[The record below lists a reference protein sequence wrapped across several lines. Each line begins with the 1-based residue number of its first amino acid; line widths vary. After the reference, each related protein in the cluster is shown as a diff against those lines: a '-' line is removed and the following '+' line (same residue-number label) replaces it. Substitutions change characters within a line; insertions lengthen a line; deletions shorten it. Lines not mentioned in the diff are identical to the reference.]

1 MSHICGLQHEGAH
14 SPGIE
19 MNFLRNFP
27 VVCDHFVVVSI
38 INGIIRDP
46 KFGHLNFRV
55 TQFSMRNSC
64 ITQSV
69 AEVEIVCKDFIVIRK
84 SDEI

>member
-1 MSHICGLQHEGAH
+1 MVRDY
-14 SPGIE
+14 
-19 MNFLRNFP
+19 FL
-27 VVCDHFVVVSI
+27 VVSI

-55 TQFSMRNSC
+55 TQFSMGDPC

-69 AEVEIVCKDFIVIRK
+69 AEIEMVCKSFIVIQK